1 MLSALAT
8 QNGDNNYSPP
18 VPGVGTPGDVH
29 PDNAVHYSGRPDA
42 DRGRNKDNNYYE
54 GQRLRMVALLPVPGP
69 PRQRGSMQIAEAIA
83 EQMGCEQEQRGN
95 TALGER
101 LGKAWGRVSRPSQCC
116 RVPGRWCCRL
126 AWNSGGGKLDAPPL
140 V

>member
-18 VPGVGTPGDVH
+18 IPGVGTPGDVH

-54 GQRLRMVALLPVPGP
+54 GQRLRMVALLPVPA
-69 PRQRGSMQIAEAIA
+69 RTSKAETRHADCRGHCGTDGM
-83 EQMGCEQEQRGN
+83 
-95 TALGER
+95 
-101 LGKAWGRVSRPSQCC
+101 
-116 RVPGRWCCRL
+116 
-126 AWNSGGGKLDAPPL
+126 
-140 V
+140 